1 MADIR
6 GVCDKRFEVVRSALA
21 RNLDSGEELGASLVV
36 DIDGEIVIDMWGGF
50 RDQARVIPW
59 SEHTI
64 TNVWSSTKTVTSL
77 AALVL
82 ADRGELD
89 VDAPVAAYWPEFAA
103 NGKQGV
109 LVRHLMSHS
118 SGVSGL
124 DQPAAVEDL
133 YDWQKATSRMAA
145 QAPWWEPGTASGYHA
160 LNYGHLVGELV
171 RRVSGKPLKQFVADE
186 IAGPLGADFQIG
198 AAESDWA
205 RIADVVPPPPLPF
218 DLEALGPDSAAVK
231 TLTGPAIEAGVANTP
246 GWRLADIGAANGHGN
261 ARSVARIMS
270 VVSRGGQV
278 DGVRLL
284 RPGTIDLI
292 FREQLNGIDL
302 VLGVPLRWGIGYGLP
317 LARPAALAPRREDLL
332 LGRLGRLHDHHGYR
346 PPHDDLLH
354 DEQDGTGNHRLGPE
368 RRLRAGH
375 LRRRHRLA
383 DTRPCTER
391 PRRNAATAQGRQQ
404 DPGQSAASVLM
415 TWCRAGPRPG
425 GCVRRAT

>member
-1 MADIR
+1 
-6 GVCDKRFEVVRSALA
+6 VRSALA

-36 DIDGEIVIDMWGGF
+36 DIDGEIVVDIWGGF
-50 RDQARVIPW
+50 CDQARLIPW

-64 TNVWSSTKTVTSL
+64 TNVWSTTKTVTSL
-77 AALVL
+77 AALML
-82 ADRGELD
+82 ADRGKLD

-103 NGKQGV
+103 NGKRDV

-124 DQPAAVEDL
+124 DQPAVVEDL

-171 RRVSGKPLKQFVADE
+171 RRVSGKPLKQFVAEE

-198 AAESDWA
+198 AAEGDWA

-218 DLEALGPDSAAVK
+218 DLEALGPDSPAVR
-231 TLTGPAIEAGVANTP
+231 TLTGPPVQAEAANTP

-270 VVSRGGQV
+270 AVSRGGEV
-278 DGVRLL
+278 GGVRLL
-284 RPGTIDLI
+284 RPETIGLI
-292 FREQLNGIDL
+292 FREQLNGTDL

-317 LARPAALAPRREDLL
+317 RPDLL
-332 LGRLGRLHDHHGYR
+332 PWIPDERICFWGGWGGSMIIMDTGRRMTISYMMNKMASGIIGSDRS
-346 PPHDDLLH
+346 
-354 DEQDGTGNHRLGPE
+354 
-368 RRLRAGH
+368 
-375 LRRRHRLA
+375 
-383 DTRPCTER
+383 
-391 PRRNAATAQGRQQ
+391 ATY
-404 DPGQSAASVLM
+404 GQAIYDAVN
-415 TWCRAGPRPG
+415 R
-425 GCVRRAT
+425 

>member
-6 GVCDKRFEVVRSALA
+6 GVCAERFEAVRSALA

-50 RDQARVIPW
+50 CDQVRAIPW

-77 AALVL
+77 AALML

-103 NGKQGV
+103 NGKQGI

-124 DQPAAVEDL
+124 DQPVVVEDL
-133 YDWQKATSRMAA
+133 YDWEKATTRIAA

-171 RRVSGKPLKQFVADE
+171 RRISGKSLKEFVAGE

-205 RIADVVPPPPLPF
+205 RIADVIPPPPLPI
-218 DLEALGPDSAAVK
+218 DLKALGPDSLAVK
-231 TLTGPAIEAGVANTP
+231 TLTGPGVKAAIANTP

-270 VVSRGGQV
+270 VVSRGGQL

-284 RPGTIDLI
+284 SPDTIDLI
-292 FREQLNGIDL
+292 FCEQLNGIDL
-302 VLGVPLRWGIGYGLP
+302 VLGIPLRLGIGYGLP
-317 LARPAALAPRREDLL
+317 QRDLL
-332 LGRLGRLHDHHGYR
+332 PWLPDEKICFWGGWGGSMIIMDTGRRMTISYMM
-346 PPHDDLLH
+346 
-354 DEQDGTGNHRLGPE
+354 NKMGPGIIGSD
-368 RRLRAGH
+368 RS
-375 LRRRHRLA
+375 
-383 DTRPCTER
+383 
-391 PRRNAATAQGRQQ
+391 ATYVQAIYDAVSR
-404 DPGQSAASVLM
+404 
-415 TWCRAGPRPG
+415 
-425 GCVRRAT
+425 

>member
-6 GVCDKRFEVVRSALA
+6 GVCDGRFEAVRSALA

-50 RDQARVIPW
+50 RDQARQTPW

-77 AALVL
+77 AALML

-89 VDAPVAAYWPEFAA
+89 VDAPVASYWPEFAA
-103 NGKQGV
+103 NGKQRV
-109 LVRHLMSHS
+109 LVRHVMSHA

-124 DQPAAVEDL
+124 DQPAVVEDL

-145 QAPWWEPGTASGYHA
+145 QAPWWEPGAASGYHA

-171 RRVSGKPLKQFVADE
+171 RRITGKSLKQFVAEE

-218 DLEALGPDSAAVK
+218 DLGALGPDSPAVR
-231 TLTGPAIEAGVANTP
+231 TLTGPAVDAAVANTP

-270 VVSRGGQV
+270 VVSRGGEI
-278 DGVRLL
+278 GEVRLL
-284 RPGTIDLI
+284 SRETIDLI
-292 FREQLNGIDL
+292 FREQLNGTDL
-302 VLGVPLRWGIGYGLP
+302 VLGVPLRLGIGYGLP
-317 LARPAALAPRREDLL
+317 RPDLL
-332 LGRLGRLHDHHGYR
+332 PWLPTEHVCFWGGWGGSMIIMDTARRMTISYMM
-346 PPHDDLLH
+346 
-354 DEQDGTGNHRLGPE
+354 NKMGPGIIGSD
-368 RRLRAGH
+368 R
-375 LRRRHRLA
+375 
-383 DTRPCTER
+383 
-391 PRRNAATAQGRQQ
+391 
-404 DPGQSAASVLM
+404 SAAYGLAIYDAVNL
-415 TWCRAGPRPG
+415 
-425 GCVRRAT
+425 